1 MPDKRKHRGPGP
13 EDAKLFTADRIANL
27 CLAVADLSMLFSKGY
42 AETSSLKLVGD
53 RFSLTER
60 QRIAVKRCAC
70 SDQQLEVRKQKEIFP
85 GDLNDKTILLDGYN
99 ILITI
104 ESLLS
109 VAPVFV
115 SRDGCI
121 RDLAGVRGTYR
132 TVEETIPA
140 FELIAN
146 TLNSL
151 EVAGVLWLFDSPV
164 SNSGKLKTLIYD
176 LAEKNNW
183 PWDAELLPNPDKELI
198 ATDKVIVTADS
209 NVLDKCTHFSNLTA
223 YIIGKVK
230 VPINLIDLSATF
242 LDDKTDF

>member
-13 EDAKLFTADRIANL
+13 EDTKLFAAGRIASL
-27 CLAVADLSMLFSKGY
+27 RSAVADLSMLLTKGY

-70 SDQQLEVRKQKEIFP
+70 SDRRLEIRKQKEIEP
-85 GDLNDKTILLDGYN
+85 GDLNDKTIVIDGYN

-104 ESLLS
+104 ETILS
-109 VAPVFV
+109 EASVFV

-121 RDLAGVRGTYR
+121 RDIAGIHGTYR

-140 FELIAN
+140 FELIAD
-146 TLNSL
+146 TLNNL
-151 EVAGVLWLFDSPV
+151 EVAHVLWLFDSPV
-164 SNSGKLKTLIYD
+164 SNSGKLKTLIYE

-183 PWDAELLPNPDKELI
+183 PWDAELMTNPDKELI
-198 ATDKVIVTADS
+198 ATDKIIITADS
-209 NVLDKCTHFSNLTA
+209 DVLDKCTHFSNLTA
-223 YIIGKVK
+223 YIIEKVK
-230 VPINLIDLSATF
+230 VPINLIDLSAAF
-242 LDDKTDF
+242 LDDKTGF